1 MTRRCPSVFTLG
13 VAGARAAVLR
23 PPCSALWLLLSVL
36 CLAGCAH
43 YRLGT
48 GAGPGFSSIY
58 IAPVAVETML
68 PQAQAVAGTAIREA
82 FARDGRVRLA
92 ENPDEAEAVLKVTLV
107 GYDRE
112 VATVRADD
120 TGRARRFDISLR
132 ARCTLTDRRT
142 GRTLFADRVFTA
154 KRGIFTDSGQQQAE
168 YENLPLLAAD
178 LARQL
183 LGGTLDTW

>member
-1 MTRRCPSVFTLG
+1 MTSPRPSPF
-13 VAGARAAVLR
+13 ALR
-23 PPCSALWLLLSVL
+23 WIATFGLLLSTFWAAA
-36 CLAGCAH
+36 CSH

-48 GAGPGFSSIY
+48 GVEQKFRTLY
-58 IAPVAVETML
+58 VTPVSVETML
-68 PQAQAVAGTAIREA
+68 PQAQVVVGTAIREA
-82 FARDGRVRLA
+82 FDRDGRVRLA
-92 ENPDEAEAVLKVTLV
+92 ENAAAAEAVLTVTLS

-120 TGRARRFDISLR
+120 TGRARRFDITLR
-132 ARCTLTDRRT
+132 ARCTLADRRT
-142 GRTLFADRVFTA
+142 GQVLFADRVFTA

-183 LGGTLDTW
+183 VGGSLDTW